1 MPNINIREQEE
12 TLYRVFDA
20 TENTVLIPLVY
31 ARSFIKGEG
40 NTVTYSEVEDIPGML
55 FTSVNE
61 FKTKMVGKFVYT
73 DAEGRILDR
82 SYVMAHE
89 LLLAGLN
96 VVIKPITF
104 DNANSKYHPG
114 EFNTKTIISEDEIM
128 QLLVNSFSKGALE
141 EFKDRNLF
149 NIKFITSGGYANKGL
164 LTANG
169 DTSLALDTKLV
180 EIAEKR
186 GDSIALIELREMF
199 SSKTE
204 LLNELKDINPTTSY
218 KYAACFFPWCKFTT
232 SVGGIADEYNMPASF
247 AYLKAYA
254 NSVSKNANWFAASG
268 VMRGE
273 IPNLVTP
280 SFEVGESLMH
290 VLQGDLP
297 YDGSSYLS
305 LRINPIYNAGTYGYR
320 IWGNKV
326 FDPTNSA
333 AKSMYMDFLNVRILL
348 CDIKKQT
355 FHAAMRT
362 TFEPNDDIVWIN
374 FKGLVNTL
382 LERMVSG
389 RGLHWYKWTKQKAD
403 DKAVIKATLTI
414 KPIEAV
420 ESFDINIVLTE
431 DETVLT
437 EQGSAV

>member
-31 ARSFIKGEG
+31 ARSFIKGES

-61 FKTKMVGKFVYT
+61 FKTRMVGKFVYT

-128 QLLVNSFSKGALE
+128 QLLINSFSRGALE

-169 DTSLALDTKLV
+169 DT
-180 EIAEKR
+180 
-186 GDSIALIELREMF
+186 
-199 SSKTE
+199 
-204 LLNELKDINPTTSY
+204 
-218 KYAACFFPWCKFTT
+218 
-232 SVGGIADEYNMPASF
+232 
-247 AYLKAYA
+247 
-254 NSVSKNANWFAASG
+254 
-268 VMRGE
+268 
-273 IPNLVTP
+273 
-280 SFEVGESLMH
+280 
-290 VLQGDLP
+290 
-297 YDGSSYLS
+297 
-305 LRINPIYNAGTYGYR
+305 
-320 IWGNKV
+320 
-326 FDPTNSA
+326 
-333 AKSMYMDFLNVRILL
+333 
-348 CDIKKQT
+348 
-355 FHAAMRT
+355 
-362 TFEPNDDIVWIN
+362 
-374 FKGLVNTL
+374 
-382 LERMVSG
+382 
-389 RGLHWYKWTKQKAD
+389 
-403 DKAVIKATLTI
+403 
-414 KPIEAV
+414 
-420 ESFDINIVLTE
+420 
-431 DETVLT
+431 
-437 EQGSAV
+437 